1 MLNSYRTI
9 NSTINEKLPK
19 TDRNGKDYLLLKLDN
34 NEVIFVF
41 DNKELPKDKWT
52 NLSEGKQYEFTV
64 KEGNNG
70 SNLLVDFFSEGD
82 GVFI

>member
-9 NSTINEKLPK
+9 NSTISEKLPK
-19 TDRNGKDYLLLKLDN
+19 TDRNGKEYLLLKLDN
-34 NEVIFVF
+34 GEVIFVF
-41 DNKELPKDKWT
+41 NNKELPKDKWT
-52 NLSEGKQYEFTV
+52 NLAEGKQYEFTV

-70 SNLLVDFFSEGD
+70 SNLLIDFISEGD